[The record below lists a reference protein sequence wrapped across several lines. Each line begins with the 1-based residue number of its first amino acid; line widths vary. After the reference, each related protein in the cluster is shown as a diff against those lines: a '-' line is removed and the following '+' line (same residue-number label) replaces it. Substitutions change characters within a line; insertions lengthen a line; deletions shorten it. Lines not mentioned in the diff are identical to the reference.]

1 MLDKRAIMKILLVN
15 PPVSFSYYS
24 MGLSRPPLGL
34 AYMAA
39 LLTDTHHVEI
49 VDFNIERGSWK
60 HKPYADFDI
69 VGISADTA
77 RYSVAMKIARL
88 AKAAGATVVMGGPH
102 VSFFDT
108 DALQSGAVDYIVRNE
123 GEYSFRSLVKFL
135 SHEIPIEEVP
145 GLSYMADGGIVR
157 TPNPPFI
164 TDLDSLPLPA
174 RELLPLRRYKEKID
188 GRPMTTMITSRGCP
202 FNCNFCSSSQ
212 FSGVRWRPRSVEGI
226 FEEIE
231 LVYRKYDYKAIN
243 FIDDNFTLNPD
254 RAVKLSERIIA
265 SGFDLN
271 WEAMSHVETVVKN
284 PGMVKTMARS
294 GLKWMFLGFESGSQ
308 EILNEYGKKST
319 VQDAK
324 KAVDIL
330 HENGVKIIG
339 AFILGALGDNERT
352 MKETIDLAKS
362 LNPSRAQFSL
372 LTPYPGTRLFERVK
386 EKLLTKNWEMYEG
399 LHPTIKLDKIT
410 PQILNRF
417 LFKAYASFYLRPP
430 KAVENFSYIYRTMPS
445 AIVLIASNFYSRFQR

>member
-1 MLDKRAIMKILLVN
+1 MKILLAN
-15 PPVSFSYYS
+15 PPVGFSYYN

-60 HKPYADFDI
+60 HKSYADFDI

-108 DALQSGAVDYIVRNE
+108 DALESGAVDYIVRNE

-145 GLSYMADGGIVR
+145 GLSYMADSGIVR

-164 TDLDSLPLPA
+164 TDLDSLPFPA

>member
-1 MLDKRAIMKILLVN
+1 MKILLVN
-15 PPVSFSYYS
+15 PPVGFSYYS

-49 VDFNIERGSWK
+49 VDFNIEKGSWK
-60 HKPYADFDI
+60 HKSYADFDI

-135 SHEIPIEEVP
+135 SHEIPIAEVP
-145 GLSYMADGGIVR
+145 GLSYVADGKIVR

-226 FEEIE
+226 FEEME
-231 LVYRKYDYKAIN
+231 LLYRKYDYKAIN

-254 RAVKLSERIIA
+254 RAVRISERIIA
-265 SGFDLN
+265 SGLDVY

-330 HENGVKIIG
+330 HEHGVKIIG

-430 KAVENFSYIYRTMPS
+430 KAVENFSYIYRTLPS

>member
-49 VDFNIERGSWK
+49 VDFNIEKGSWK
-60 HKPYADFDI
+60 HKSYADFDI

-108 DALQSGAVDYIVRNE
+108 DALESGAVDYIVRNE

-145 GLSYMADGGIVR
+145 GLSYMADRGIVR

>member
-1 MLDKRAIMKILLVN
+1 MNILLVN
-15 PPVSFSYYS
+15 PPVGFSYYS

-39 LLTDTHHVEI
+39 LLTDHHHVEI
-49 VDFNIERGSWK
+49 KDFHIEKRGSWK
-60 HKPYADFDI
+60 HLPYGDFDV

-88 AKAAGATVVMGGPH
+88 AKDAGATVVMGGPH

-108 DALQSGAVDYIVRNE
+108 DALASGAVDYIIRNE
-123 GEYSFRSLVKFL
+123 GEYSFRSLIRYL
-135 SHEIPIEEVP
+135 SREIPIEEVG
-145 GLSYMADGGIVR
+145 GLSYVQNNEIMR

-164 TDLDSLPLPA
+164 ADLDALPLPA
-174 RELLPLRRYKEKID
+174 RELLPLRRYGEKID

-212 FSGVRWRPRSVEGI
+212 FSGVRWRPRSVDGI
-226 FEEIE
+226 LDEIE
-231 LVYRKYDYKAIN
+231 ILYRKHDYRAIN

-265 SGFDLN
+265 SGFDLY

-284 PGMVKTMARS
+284 PGMVSVMAKS

-308 EILNEYGKKST
+308 EILNEYGKKSSL
-319 VQDAK
+319 QDAK

-330 HENGVKIIG
+330 HANNVKIIG

-352 MKETIDLAKS
+352 MRETINLAKS

-372 LTPYPGTRLFERVK
+372 LTPYPGTKLFERVK

-410 PQILNRF
+410 PQVLNRF

-430 KAVENFSYIYRTMPS
+430 KAIENYRYIYRTLPS
-445 AIVLIASNFYSRFQR
+445 ALMLIASNYYARLQR

>member
-1 MLDKRAIMKILLVN
+1 MKILLIN
-15 PPVSFSYYS
+15 PPVGFSYYS

-39 LLTDTHHVEI
+39 LLTDKHQVQI
-49 VDFNIERGSWK
+49 KDFHIEREGWK
-60 HKPYADFDI
+60 RQPYGNFDV

-88 AKAAGATVVMGGPH
+88 AKAAGAVVVMGGPH

-108 DALQSGAVDYIVRNE
+108 DALESRAVDYIIRNE
-123 GEYSFRSLVKFL
+123 GEYSFLALIRYL

-145 GLSYMADGGIVR
+145 GLSYIAEGTLLR

-164 TDLDSLPLPA
+164 KDLDSLPLPA

-226 FEEIE
+226 LDEIE
-231 LVYRKYDYKAIN
+231 ILYRKHDYRAIN

-254 RAVKLSERIIA
+254 RAAKISERIIA
-265 SGFDLN
+265 GGFDLY
-271 WEAMSHVETVVKN
+271 WEAMSHVETVVRN
-284 PGMVKTMARS
+284 PAMVKAMARS

-319 VQDAK
+319 VEDAK

-330 HENGVKIIG
+330 HQNGVKIIG

-352 MKETIDLAKS
+352 MRETINLAKS

-372 LTPYPGTRLFERVK
+372 LTPYPGTKLFERVK

-430 KAVENFSYIYRTMPS
+430 KAVENFQYIYRTLPS
-445 AIVLIASNFYSRFQR
+445 ALLLIGSNFYSRFQR

>member
-1 MLDKRAIMKILLVN
+1 MKILLVN

-49 VDFNIERGSWK
+49 VDFNIEKGSWK
-60 HKPYADFDI
+60 HKSYADFDI

>member
-1 MLDKRAIMKILLVN
+1 MRILLVN
-15 PPVSFSYYS
+15 PPVGFGYYS

-34 AYMAA
+34 AYIASV
-39 LLTDTHHVEI
+39 LPKSHSVEI
-49 VDFNIERGSWK
+49 VDFNIDKRSWK
-60 HKPYADFDI
+60 RFPFGGFDV
-69 VGISADTA
+69 VGVSADTA
-77 RYSVAMKIARL
+77 RISIAMKIARL

-102 VSFFDT
+102 VSFFDGE
-108 DALQSGAVDYIVRNE
+108 ALESGFVDYVIRNE
-123 GEYSFRSLVKFL
+123 GEYSFRSLIRFL
-135 SHEIPIEEVP
+135 AGEVP
-145 GLSYMADGGIVR
+145 IGEVTGLSYVADGALAR
-157 TPNPPFI
+157 TPAAPFI
-164 TDLDSLPLPA
+164 ADLDSLPLPA

-226 FEEIE
+226 LEEIE
-231 LVYRKYDYKAIN
+231 LVYKKHDYRAIN

-254 RAVKLSERIIA
+254 RAARIAERI
-265 SGFDLN
+265 SGSGMDLY

-284 PGMVKTMARS
+284 PGMVRAMAKS

-308 EILNEYGKKST
+308 EILNEYGKKSS
-319 VQDAK
+319 VEDAK

-352 MKETIDLAKS
+352 MGETIDLAKR

-372 LTPYPGTRLFERVK
+372 LTPYPGTKLFERVK
-386 EKLLTKNWEMYEG
+386 EKLLTRNWALYSG
-399 LHPTIKLDKIT
+399 LHPTIRLDKIT
-410 PQILNRF
+410 PQVLNRF

-430 KAVENFSYIYRTMPS
+430 KAVENFQYIYRTMPS
-445 AIVLIASNFYSRFQR
+445 ALVLIASNLFSRMPH

>member
-1 MLDKRAIMKILLVN
+1 MKILFVN
-15 PPVSFSYYS
+15 PPVGFSYYS

-49 VDFNIERGSWK
+49 VDFNIEKGGWK
-60 HKPYADFDI
+60 HKSYADFDI

-108 DALQSGAVDYIVRNE
+108 DALESGAVDYIVRNE

-135 SHEIPIEEVP
+135 LHEIPIEEVP

-164 TDLDSLPLPA
+164 TDLDSLPFPA

-231 LVYRKYDYKAIN
+231 LLYHKHDYKAIN

-430 KAVENFSYIYRTMPS
+430 KAVENFSYIYRTLPS
-445 AIVLIASNFYSRFQR
+445 AFVLIASNFYSRFQR

>member
-1 MLDKRAIMKILLVN
+1 MRILLVN
-15 PPVSFSYYS
+15 PPVGFGYYS

-34 AYMAA
+34 AYMAS
-39 LLTDTHHVEI
+39 LLVDTHHVKI
-49 VDFNIERGSWK
+49 IDFNIDKTSWRRY
-60 HKPYADFDI
+60 PYDDFDV

-77 RYSVAMKIARL
+77 RYSVAMKIAKR

-102 VSFFDT
+102 VSFFDE
-108 DALQSGAVDYIVRNE
+108 DALESGCVDYIIRNE
-123 GEYSFRSLVKFL
+123 GEYSFLSLIKFL
-135 SHEIPIEEVP
+135 SREIPIEDVK
-145 GLSYMADGGIVR
+145 GLSYMANGAPAR
-157 TPNPPFI
+157 TVVAPFI
-164 TDLDSLPLPA
+164 NDLDSLPFPA
-174 RELLPLRRYKEKID
+174 RDLLPLRRYKEKID

-231 LVYRKYDYKAIN
+231 LVYKKYDYRAIN

-254 RAVKLSERIIA
+254 RAARISERIMA
-265 SGFDLN
+265 SGIDLY

-284 PGMVKTMARS
+284 PGMVRTMARS

-308 EILNEYGKKST
+308 EILNEYGKKSS
-319 VQDAK
+319 VADAK

-352 MKETIDLAKS
+352 MRETIDLAKT

-372 LTPYPGTRLFERVK
+372 LTPYPGTKLFERVK
-386 EKLLTKNWEMYEG
+386 EKLLTKNWEMYSG
-399 LHPTIKLDKIT
+399 LRPTIKLDKIT
-410 PQILNRF
+410 PQVLNRF

-430 KAVENFSYIYRTMPS
+430 KAIENFPYIYKTVPS
-445 AIVLIASNFYSRFQR
+445 AFVLIVSNLFSRMPRS

>member
-1 MLDKRAIMKILLVN
+1 MKILLVN
-15 PPVSFSYYS
+15 PPVGFSYYS

-34 AYMAA
+34 AYLAA
-39 LLTDTHHVEI
+39 VLDKQHI
-49 VDFNIERGSWK
+49 VTIADFNLERRSWK
-60 HKPYADFDI
+60 HYPYEGFDL

-88 AKAAGATVVMGGPH
+88 AKAGGATVVMGGPH
-102 VSFFDT
+102 VSFFDK
-108 DALQSGAVDYIVRNE
+108 DPIESGLVDYIIRNE

-135 SHEIPIEEVP
+135 SHEIPIEEVR
-145 GLSYMADGGIVR
+145 GLSYLSDGARVR
-157 TPNPPFI
+157 TPDAPFI
-164 TDLDSLPLPA
+164 TDLDSLPVPA
-174 RELLPLRRYKEKID
+174 RELLPLRHYKEKID

-226 FEEIE
+226 LEEIE
-231 LVYRKYDYKAIN
+231 LIYRRHDYKAIN

-254 RAVKLSERIIA
+254 RAAKISERIIA
-265 SGFDLN
+265 SGFDLY

-284 PGMVKTMARS
+284 PGMVRVMAKS

-308 EILNEYGKKST
+308 EILNEYGKKSSLK
-319 VQDAK
+319 DARR
-324 KAVDIL
+324 AVDIL

-352 MKETIDLAKS
+352 MRETINLAKS

-372 LTPYPGTRLFERVK
+372 LTPYPGTKLFEKVK

-410 PQILNRF
+410 PQVLNRF

-430 KAVENFSYIYRTMPS
+430 KAVENFPYIYKTFPS
-445 AIVLIASNFYSRFQR
+445 AMALILSNFLSRWPRLVS